1 MDEDISII
9 MKGPAMN
16 SIPFYRDF
24 GVAGELADRPRGEPA
39 PARRGLLR
47 RVVDAIERS
56 IERSHQRAVER
67 DIARVARA
75 LGLGNP
81 GGRLTD
87 EIERRLFEHLSG
99 NRGFRP

>member
-1 MDEDISII
+1 
-9 MKGPAMN
+9 MN

-24 GVAGELADRPRGEPA
+24 GVAGEQTCRPRGEPA

-56 IERSHQRAVER
+56 HQRAAER
-67 DIARVARA
+67 EIARILSAS
-75 LGLGNP
+75 LGP
-81 GGRLTD
+81 DGRLTD
-87 EIERRLFEHLSG
+87 EIERRLFQHLTG

>member
-1 MDEDISII
+1 
-9 MKGPAMN
+9 MN

-24 GVAGELADRPRGEPA
+24 GVAGELTRRPRGEPA

-56 IERSHQRAVER
+56 HQRAVER
-67 DIARVARA
+67 DSARVARD

-87 EIERRLFEHLSG
+87 EIERRLFQHLTG
-99 NRGFRP
+99 DRGFRP

>member
-1 MDEDISII
+1 
-9 MKGPAMN
+9 MN

-24 GVAGELADRPRGEPA
+24 GVAGELAHRPRGESA

-56 IERSHQRAVER
+56 HQRAAER
-67 DIARVARA
+67 DNARILSAS
-75 LGLGNP
+75 LGP
-81 GGRLTD
+81 DGRLTD
-87 EIERRLFEHLSG
+87 EIERRLFQHLTG